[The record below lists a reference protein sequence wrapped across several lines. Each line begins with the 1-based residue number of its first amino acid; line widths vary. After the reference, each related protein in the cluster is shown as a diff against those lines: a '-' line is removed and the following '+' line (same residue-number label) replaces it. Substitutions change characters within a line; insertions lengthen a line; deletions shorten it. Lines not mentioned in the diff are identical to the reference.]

1 MKKIIILFY
10 KLDGVFP
17 RHTPSQTIPCSTML
31 WTFHLCHTTPTA
43 AAIGFCIA
51 PFPLQN
57 EATHH
62 KQALGTS
69 CWSSTQGR
77 VCRGARC
84 PMTLICRTG
93 SPASW
98 LFNVS
103 CPGCWGQVAMGW
115 PPSQP
120 AESSLQKQR
129 GGKQGIHL
137 ASSFPVEK
145 GW

>member
-1 MKKIIILFY
+1 MKKISILFY

-17 RHTPSQTIPCSTML
+17 RHTPNKRIPCSIVL

-57 EATHH
+57 QATHH
-62 KQALGTS
+62 SSCLATS
-69 CWSSTQGR
+69 HWSSTQAR
-77 VCRGARC
+77 VCRSARC
-84 PMTLICRTG
+84 HMTLKHRAC

-103 CPGCWGQVAMGW
+103 CPGSWGQVAMGW

-129 GGKQGIHL
+129 GGKQGIYL

-145 GW
+145 G